1 MDEDR
6 MAAKASPEWF
16 LLLARAWLTVA
27 RTAVP
32 WGMVTKVVDCVGLP
46 EATLLETGLADGVL
60 LDGVLFE
67 AVLVEADWGFG
78 AGALAATTLP
88 DSGFLATGFVAVVF
102 GAAGLLTDFAVTA
115 FLGGG
120 GA

>member
-1 MDEDR
+1 
-6 MAAKASPEWF
+6 
-16 LLLARAWLTVA
+16 
-27 RTAVP
+27 
-32 WGMVTKVVDCVGLP
+32 
-46 EATLLETGLADGVL
+46 
-60 LDGVLFE
+60 LFE
-67 AVLVEADWGFG
+67 AVLVEAAWGFG